1 MNTEAIIINFV
12 HTLTEGCLQRIIN
25 SAWAKFCELLQQI
38 VRYLFSFETSANSSL
53 NIKPAALLE
62 SIQNVKS
69 PGDPI
74 GLLSVYIA
82 IFSII
87 TLTLIAIIVYLWT
100 NLIRQNKRFV
110 LLEEEKINSKILHD
124 TEILDLKDREIGIR
138 IIEIEKRNRLIEK
151 MKIRLLRGIEKSQDK
166 NPPLINNLIKDLD
179 SFSEG
184 DMWKNLETV
193 FNESHPTFIRDL
205 NRRYPEL
212 TANELKVCALIRT
225 NITSKDISEI
235 SKLSVKSIEAIRTK
249 LRKKFDLSASEMFLS
264 DFLKQF

>member
-1 MNTEAIIINFV
+1 M
-12 HTLTEGCLQRIIN
+12 
-25 SAWAKFCELLQQI
+25 
-38 VRYLFSFETSANSSL
+38 
-53 NIKPAALLE
+53 
-62 SIQNVKS
+62 
-69 PGDPI
+69 
-74 GLLSVYIA
+74 
-82 IFSII
+82 
-87 TLTLIAIIVYLWT
+87 
-100 NLIRQNKRFV
+100 

-179 SFSEG
+179 SFNEG